1 MSTPSAE
8 KEESRKS
15 SCPVNNGEG
24 AVRRRPAADNTDNA
38 RSSGALMPRLRP
50 TDDYR
55 KIFVNHPQPMW
66 IFELATL
73 RFLDVNEAACRAYGY
88 SRRRFLMMTIS
99 DIRPHGDDERL
110 AEHLNELRRA
120 EVATTEQTLWRH
132 RRADGS
138 IFYADIMSNGIVFR
152 GKNARIVLA
161 IEATAR
167 LAVSRALGE
176 SRAALA
182 EAQELAHLGSFETD
196 LVSGEMRWSTELYRI
211 VGADPALERP
221 ALLYQF
227 DHPDDAADIAREI
240 DRARREGSPYTIEHR
255 ICTRDGRERYVYE
268 RGQFSHE
275 GGEPRRVIGAVL
287 DITERKRS
295 EERLR
300 FLAHH
305 DVLTGLPNRTLLGER
320 LNCAVTRAAANA
332 EPVVVFFID
341 VDRFKSIYDTISH
354 AAGDHVLRELAARLA
369 GTVRDDAM
377 VARPGGDEFAIVFE
391 GNEDDALALA
401 DRLCATLAQPVA
413 YHDSALSVSGS
424 IGLALYP
431 RDGASPDELLRSA
444 DTAMYAAKAR
454 GGNTVAVYVPELH
467 TRALHEVELERT
479 LRREI
484 EREAL
489 GIIYQPIVDART
501 SFPIGCEALLR
512 FETDGRAIAPAEF
525 VPLAEA
531 TGLIVPLGEFVLSRA
546 CAEAKRLVLSGHGAV
561 SMCVN
566 ISARQIRDPNFIE
579 SVRGALQSTGL
590 EPHHLQLEITEGA
603 YVGADA
609 VVDNVKALASLG
621 VGLSIDDFG
630 TGYSSL
636 GYLKRLPVDTLKIDR
651 SFVADILV
659 DVADQAIVRAIIA
672 VAQNL
677 GLRTVAEGV
686 ETLEQATYLRQIG
699 CERLQGYYF
708 ARPLAPEALHA
719 YFDRPVSAE
728 RGAWTA

>member
-1 MSTPSAE
+1 
-8 KEESRKS
+8 
-15 SCPVNNGEG
+15 
-24 AVRRRPAADNTDNA
+24 
-38 RSSGALMPRLRP
+38 MPKVRP

-55 KIFVNHPQPMW
+55 TIFVRHPQPMW
-66 IFELATL
+66 NFDLASL
-73 RFLDVNEAACRAYGY
+73 RFLAVNEAACRAYGY
-88 SRRRFLMMTIS
+88 SPQRFLTMSVT
-99 DIRPHGDDERL
+99 DIRPHEDNERL
-110 AEHLNELRRA
+110 AEHLNALRRA
-120 EVATTEQTLWRH
+120 HVPTTAQTLWRH

-138 IFYADIMSNGIVFR
+138 IFYADIMSSGTVFR

-161 IEATAR
+161 IDATAR

-196 LVSGEMRWSTELYRI
+196 LASGETRWSTELYRI
-211 VGADPALERP
+211 VGVDPALEGP
-221 ALLYQF
+221 TLLYQF
-227 DHPDDAADIAREI
+227 DHPDDVVTIGREV
-240 DRARREGSPYTIEHR
+240 DRARREGGSYTIEHR
-255 ICTRDGRERYVYE
+255 LCTRDGRERYVYE
-268 RGQFSHE
+268 RGQFFHE
-275 GGEPRRVIGAVL
+275 GGQPRRLIGAIL
-287 DITERKRS
+287 DITERKHA

-305 DVLTGLPNRTLLGER
+305 DVLTGLPNRTLLAER
-320 LNCAVTRAAANA
+320 LAAAVRRAAVTA
-332 EPVVVFFID
+332 EPVVVFFVDI
-341 VDRFKSIYDTISH
+341 DRFKSINDTISH
-354 AAGDHVLRELAARLA
+354 AAGDHVLRELAARLS

-377 VARPGGDEFAIVFE
+377 VARPGGDEFAIVFA

-401 DRLCATLAQPVA
+401 ERLCAALAQPVP
-413 YHDSALSVSGS
+413 YRDSALCVSGS

-431 RDGASPDELLRSA
+431 RDGATPDELLRSA
-444 DTAMYAAKAR
+444 DAAMYAAKAR
-454 GGNTVAVYVPELH
+454 GGNAVAVYVPELH

-484 EREAL
+484 EREAI
-489 GIIYQPIVDART
+489 GIIYQPIVDAQT
-501 SFPIGCEALLR
+501 SLPVGCEALLR
-512 FETDGRAIAPAEF
+512 FESDGRAIAPAEF

-546 CAEAKRLVLSGHGAV
+546 CAEAKRLVLSGHSAL

-566 ISARQIRDPNFIE
+566 ISARQIHDVNFIE
-579 SVRGALQSTGL
+579 SVRGALERTGL
-590 EPHHLQLEITEGA
+590 EPRHLQLEITESA
-603 YVGADA
+603 YVGAEA

-651 SFVADILV
+651 SFVADILI
-659 DVADQAIVRAIIA
+659 DMADQAIVRAIVA

-686 ETLEQATYLRQIG
+686 ETREQAAYLQQIG

>member
-1 MSTPSAE
+1 
-8 KEESRKS
+8 
-15 SCPVNNGEG
+15 
-24 AVRRRPAADNTDNA
+24 
-38 RSSGALMPRLRP
+38 MPRLRP

-55 KIFVNHPQPMW
+55 TIFVRHPQAMW
-66 IFELATL
+66 IFDLASL
-73 RFLDVNEAACRAYGY
+73 RFLAVNEAACRAYGY
-88 SRRRFLMMTIS
+88 SRRRFLTMS
-99 DIRPHGDDERL
+99 VKDIRPHDDNERL
-110 AEHLNELRRA
+110 AEHINGLRRA
-120 EVATTEQTLWRH
+120 EVPTTAQTLWRH

-138 IFYADIMSNGIVFR
+138 IFYADVMSNGISFR
-152 GKNARIVLA
+152 GKDARIVLA
-161 IEATAR
+161 IDATAR

-196 LVSGEMRWSTELYRI
+196 LASGETRWSTELYRI
-211 VGADPALERP
+211 VGVDPAVEGP
-221 ALLYQF
+221 TLLYQF
-227 DHPDDAADIAREI
+227 DHPDDAIAIGREV
-240 DRARREGSPYTIEHR
+240 DRARREGGSYTIEHR
-255 ICTRDGRERYVYE
+255 ICTRDGRERCVYE
-268 RGQFSHE
+268 RGQFFHE
-275 GGEPRRVIGAVL
+275 GGQPRRLIGAIL
-287 DITERKRS
+287 DITERKRA

-305 DVLTGLPNRTLLGER
+305 DVLTGLPNRTLLTER
-320 LNCAVTRAAANA
+320 LAAAVRRAAAST
-332 EPVVVFFID
+332 EPVVVFFLDI
-341 VDRFKSIYDTISH
+341 DRFKSINDTISH

-391 GNEDDALALA
+391 GDEDDALALA

-413 YHDSALSVSGS
+413 YGDSALSVSAS
-424 IGLALYP
+424 IGLALHP
-431 RDGASPDELLRSA
+431 RDGATPDELLRSA

-454 GGNTVAVYVPELH
+454 GGNAVAVYVPELH

-484 EREAL
+484 EREAI

-501 SFPIGCEALLR
+501 CLPTGCEALLR
-512 FETDGRAIAPAEF
+512 FENDGRAIAPAEF

-531 TGLIVPLGEFVLSRA
+531 TGLIIPLGEFVLSRA
-546 CAEAKRLVLSGHGAV
+546 CAEAKRLVLSGHATL

-566 ISARQIRDPNFIE
+566 ISARQIRDVNFIE
-579 SVRGALQSTGL
+579 SVRGALESTGL
-590 EPHHLQLEITEGA
+590 EPRHLQLEITESA
-603 YVGADA
+603 YVGAEA

-651 SFVADILV
+651 SFVSDILV
-659 DVADQAIVRAIIA
+659 DMADQAIVRAIIA

-686 ETLEQATYLRQIG
+686 ETREQAAYLQQIG

-708 ARPLAPEALHA
+708 SRPLAPEALHA
-719 YFDRPVSAE
+719 YFGQPVSVE